1 MMYDPELESK
11 RKDWC
16 QAKRCKEPSDI
27 IVQGKGYCDYHYEYL
42 FRLNDHIENEY
53 CGCSDCTAPVTNQK
67 VSTETLYEQ
76 RSVLVPADLNKS
88 KKVEKKET
96 RWASI
101 EAYKEATGKR
111 FRMTKDQKARGL
123 SREQAFKEFVA

>member
-1 MMYDPELESK
+1 MYDPELESR

-27 IVQGKGYCDYHYEYL
+27 IVQGKGYCDYCYEEL
-42 FRLNDHIENEY
+42 FRLNDYTNDEP
-53 CGCSDCTAPVTNQK
+53 CDCSDCMASVASFQEHKSGAT
-67 VSTETLYEQ
+67 SEQ
-76 RSVLVPADLNKS
+76 RSILTPADLNKS

-96 RWASI
+96 LWASI

-111 FRMTKDQKARGL
+111 FRMTKDQKSRGL
-123 SREQAFKEFVA
+123 SRETAFKEFIS